1 MVRTYTRYKTLC
13 ISIILFS
20 FRRNRT
26 NLFKQATHYLS
37 AKKIW
42 KLQSSYTVSYK
53 NEIFPLQWKVA
64 LSWVSGYFIYQLFNP
79 ILFQYVGAEVAGQ
92 MGMTMQV
99 VNAIQAFAFSWMSTK
114 NTNLLNLYSTAKI

>member
-1 MVRTYTRYKTLC
+1 M
-13 ISIILFS
+13 
-20 FRRNRT
+20 
-26 NLFKQATHYLS
+26 
-37 AKKIW
+37 
-42 KLQSSYTVSYK
+42 
-53 NEIFPLQWKVA
+53 A

-114 NTNLLNLYSTAKI
+114 IPIYSTYIAQRRYELLDILFQKNLKTDALCLFGDYNFISSDITIY